1 MAQDKG
7 LLFFYDWQPAFETLS
22 GEDCKAL
29 LIAMLD
35 YRRDGTPPPEFEGM
49 AKVAAS
55 FVFPAIERSAKLAEA
70 GRNGAKKKQ
79 EYTESRRVAEP
90 SPHSTLEAPLQPPS
104 SQPQAQDRDKTK
116 NRDKTKQD
124 DDYVVKAEPPSA
136 VAAEQEEMIFGA
148 YNESCPSL
156 KKADKLTGKRREAIR
171 ELLGTY
177 TPDEIVEGFRRAQN
191 TPFLCGGGKN
201 GWIADFDW
209 LIQEEHFTRLME
221 GGYDER
227 QKNKG
232 RQEDDFLAYLN
243 DELAKEETGY

>member
-29 LIAMLD
+29 LIAMLN

-79 EYTESRRVAEP
+79 EYSESRKVAEP

-104 SQPQAQDRDKTK
+104 SQPKAQDKTET
-116 NRDKTKQD
+116 KTRQD
-124 DDYVVKAEPPSA
+124 DDYVVREKTPSA
-136 VAAEQEEMIFGA
+136 AVAGQEEIIFGR
-148 YNESCPSL
+148 YNELCPSL
-156 KKADKLTGKRREAIR
+156 KKADKLTGKHREAIR
-171 ELLGTY
+171 ELLVSY

-191 TPFLCGGGKN
+191 TPFLCGGGSK
-201 GWIADFDW
+201 GWKADFDW
-209 LIQEEHFTRLME
+209 LVQEEHFTRLIE
-221 GGYDER
+221 GGYDEH
-227 QKNKG
+227 QKNTAYSPDKYDVG
-232 RQEDDFLAYLN
+232 EDFMSMVRE
-243 DELAKEETGY
+243 DEQQIWH